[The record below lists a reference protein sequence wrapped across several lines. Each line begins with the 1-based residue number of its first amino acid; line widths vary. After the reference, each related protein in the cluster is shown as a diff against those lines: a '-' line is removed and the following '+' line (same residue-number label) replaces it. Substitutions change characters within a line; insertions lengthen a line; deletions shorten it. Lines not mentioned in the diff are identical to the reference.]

1 MVDIAADTLL
11 VELDMVHHMDKMEGF
26 VELDME
32 GFVELDMDEMEGFV
46 ENNLG

>member
-26 VELDME
+26 VELDM
-32 GFVELDMDEMEGFV
+32 DEMEGFV

>member
-11 VELDMVHHMDKMEGF
+11 VELDMNKMEGF